1 MKKSIRL
8 RARAFA
14 RVSAP
19 ALSVLSLAVAASVQ
33 AQGIEVNPVV
43 VSATRMEQ
51 PLSQV
56 LSSVSVIT
64 RQDIEKSQAA
74 SLADLIQG
82 EAGFEFGRT
91 GGPGATTSFFLR
103 GQESKSVVILIDGV
117 RAQTDGAG
125 ALTTTNLPLAQIE
138 SVEILRGN
146 AGALYGESA
155 IGGVI
160 NIQTRQGSVK
170 PNAYGSITYGSHNT
184 SSLDLGYGG
193 RVDDY
198 GFNVNAGRTSTDGF
212 SAMNAQQN
220 SGINPAKDGSS
231 SEFISGRVDKK
242 INADLKIGLRAR
254 LQSAAT
260 DYDSDWYTNTTRQK
274 FKTNTDAL
282 GGFAQLA
289 INDQWVS
296 TLDVSHSNFNYRD
309 YVDGALTTIYG
320 TSTPNGEYDGRQ
332 NAVRWSNA
340 YQFRDQTVATFGLD
354 KLSEKYAQQNSYSS
368 DRETLGYFAGVTS
381 TLEKFTLQ
389 MNLRHDDV
397 NVDRVASN
405 ISKSNNTKSS
415 TGLLGL
421 GYQLNTD
428 WRLTS
433 TVSSAFR
440 APTAYE
446 AYKNSLLAPETHV
459 AHEVGV
465 TYKSEQTLA
474 KLVYFETSTTDA
486 IVYKNATYVNVGE
499 LKNKGL
505 EATLRANW
513 RGHSLKASLVSQDP
527 WNVSENT
534 ALTRRARNYGSVD
547 ISRPLGAYEVG
558 TKVYTSGA
566 RSDFNYTP
574 YPAEPVT
581 LSGYTLWSFYA
592 SRKIDN
598 EWTARVKL
606 ENAFDRQYQLAYGY
620 NTPGRGI
627 FATLQ
632 YQPK

>member
-8 RARAFA
+8 RAHVFT
-14 RVSAP
+14 P

-43 VSATRMEQ
+43 VSASRMEQ

-64 RQDIEKSQAA
+64 RQEIEKSQAA

-160 NIQTRQGSVK
+160 NIQTRQGGIK
-170 PNAYGSITYGSHNT
+170 PNAYGSMTYGSRNT
-184 SSLDLGYGG
+184 SSLDLGYSGH
-193 RVDDY
+193 VDDY

-212 SAMNAQQN
+212 SAMNVQQN
-220 SGINPAKDGSS
+220 AGINPAKDGSS

-242 INADLKIGLRAR
+242 ITADLKIGLRAR

-274 FKTNTDAL
+274 FKTNSDSV
-282 GGFAQLA
+282 GGFARLA
-289 INDQWVS
+289 VNDQWIS
-296 TLDVSHSNFNYRD
+296 TLDVSQSNFHYRD
-309 YVDGALTTIYG
+309 YVDGALTTIFN

-332 NAVRWSNA
+332 QAVRWSNI
-340 YQFRDQTVATFGLD
+340 YQLSNQTVANFGVD
-354 KLSEKYAQQNSYSS
+354 KLSEKFAQQNTYDSN
-368 DRETLGYFAGVTS
+368 RETVGYFAGVTG
-381 TLEKFTLQ
+381 TLDRLTLQ
-389 MNLRHDDV
+389 MNLRHDEV
-397 NVDRVASN
+397 NVDRIASN
-405 ISKSNNTKSS
+405 VSKSNTTKSS
-415 TGLLGL
+415 TGLFGI
-421 GYQLNTD
+421 GYQLD
-428 WRLTS
+428 DAWRLTS

-446 AYKNSLLAPETHV
+446 AYKNSLLTPETHLAKEAGV
-459 AHEVGV
+459 A
-465 TYKSEQTLA
+465 YKTDQTLA

-486 IVYKNATYVNVGE
+486 IVYKNSTYVNVGE
-499 LKNKGL
+499 LNNKGL

-534 ALTRRARNYGSVD
+534 ALTRRARHYGSVD
-547 ISRPLGAYEVG
+547 ISRPFGAYEVG
-558 TKVYTSGA
+558 TRVYTSGA
-566 RSDFNYTP
+566 RNDMDYSTSQ
-574 YPAEPVT
+574 PVD

-606 ENAFDRQYQLAYGY
+606 ENAFNREYQLAYGY

-627 FATLQ
+627 YATLQ